1 MRANKNEL
9 TKVADTPSEMTV
21 FEGVWGEMH
30 VEYYIVKKRFD
41 ITPMLKGL
49 QNDRC
54 QVPHW
59 GIVTNG
65 RVTVKHEDGRE
76 EIVKAGDV
84 YYIPPGHTAIFEAG
98 TELWEF
104 SPNDKIQKRG
114 LYV

>member
-9 TKVADTPSEMTV
+9 TKVTDTPNEMTA

-30 VEYYIVKKRFD
+30 VEYDIVKKRFD
-41 ITPMLKGL
+41 ITPVLKGL

-59 GIVTNG
+59 GIVTKG
-65 RVTVKHEDGRE
+65 QATVKYEDGKE
-76 EIVKAGDV
+76 EIIKAGDA

-98 TELWEF
+98 FEMWEF
-104 SPNDKIQKRG
+104 SPNEKLQKRG
-114 LYV
+114 RHV